1 MSTNLNRDVIIGALY
16 DAGLD
21 EDNLYEG
28 YSGRG
33 MYGRCCFGITDDN
46 TRGPVKFLI
55 ALARNLRAELA
66 DSLADAWTQDNLGL
80 GVVVY
85 FPGYELE
92 VEDV

>member
-1 MSTNLNRDVIIGALY
+1 MNNKLNRDVVIGALY

-21 EDNLYEG
+21 EDNLYEN
-28 YSGRG
+28 YSNSG
-33 MYGRCCFGITDDN
+33 MCGRCCFGITYIN

-66 DSLADAWTQDNLGL
+66 DSLADAWTQDNLGF
-80 GVVVY
+80 GVIVY

>member
-1 MSTNLNRDVIIGALY
+1 MNNKLNRDVVIDALY

-21 EDNLYEG
+21 EDNLYED

-33 MYGRCCFGITDDN
+33 MCGRCCFGITGLN
-46 TRGPVKFLI
+46 TRGPVKFMI
-55 ALARNLRAELA
+55 ALARNLQAELA
-66 DSLADAWTQDNLGL
+66 DSLADAWTQDNLGF
-80 GVVVY
+80 GVIVY